1 MKETEEDRNRWKD
14 VLCSWIRR
22 INIIKESILPN
33 IIYMLSLIPVKML
46 TTTFPENKNS
56 NSETCNGEAEQS
68 WGGKKKTKTVILQ
81 SYSNQN
87 NVVPE

>member
-1 MKETEEDRNRWKD
+1 
-14 VLCSWIRR
+14 
-22 INIIKESILPN
+22 
-33 IIYMLSLIPVKML
+33 MLM
-46 TTTFPENKNS
+46 TTFPENKNS

-68 WGGKKKTKTVILQ
+68 WGGKKKTKTILLQ